1 VKAGIAFTCGGGWL
15 NVSYIIIYY
24 MEKVIPQG
32 LNYADIKPELIENR
46 VKLVQFRPH
55 SSATNASPGQTIR
68 FDIKSNGF
76 YDPYSAYFKFVV
88 SIPTEALE

>member
-1 VKAGIAFTCGGGWL
+1 
-15 NVSYIIIYY
+15 